1 MKKYIFLA
9 LLVLAGC
16 SSSPVKDSSDE
27 IESAPSPEV
36 GEVREEKVAPVKSA
50 VKSEEPVRPATPMA
64 PSQYSVLTEAIKA
77 QSDERIYQASTQIL
91 SQSPND
97 GKALNS
103 LAMYHFK
110 KGRHD
115 LSRYLL
121 NKGIAANARMS
132 ELHSNMGIVQ
142 LAENERREAI
152 KSFRKALEINNSDGI
167 AAANL
172 AAIYTQE
179 KDFNKAAVVCET
191 AYKRGIRDPRF
202 LNNYA
207 IVLTAQQKFD
217 KAEDMYE
224 AVLKEDSNNK
234 EALYNYA
241 TLLIDHMGK
250 FQDGLEQINRL
261 KFVGGPAD
269 TRNRIIALE
278 NKAKAGI
285 K

>member
-1 MKKYIFLA
+1 MKKFIILS

-16 SSSPVKDSSDE
+16 SSSPVKDSSEEVD
-27 IESAPSPEV
+27 SAPAPEV
-36 GEVREEKVAPVKSA
+36 SGEVREEKATPAKASKA
-50 VKSEEPVRPATPMA
+50 EEPVRPATPMA
-64 PSQYSVLTEAIKA
+64 PSQYAGLNDAIKS
-77 QSDERIYQASTQIL
+77 QSDEKIYQTATQIL

-97 GKALNS
+97 GRALNA

-142 LAENERREAI
+142 LSENERREAI
-152 KSFRKALEINNSDGI
+152 KSFRKALEINNGDGI

-179 KDFNKAAVVCET
+179 KDYNKAGVVCET
-191 AYKRGIRDPRF
+191 AYKRGVRDPRF

-217 KAEDMYE
+217 KAKDMYE
-224 AVLKEDSNNK
+224 AVLKEESNNSA
-234 EALYNYA
+234 ALYNYA

-250 FQDGLEQINRL
+250 FQEGLEQINRL

>member
-1 MKKYIFLA
+1 MKKFIILS

-16 SSSPVKDSSDE
+16 SSSQVKDSSDE
-27 IESAPSPEV
+27 IDSTPSPEV
-36 GEVREEKVAPVKSA
+36 GEVREEKAAPAKA
-50 VKSEEPVRPATPMA
+50 AKAEEPVRPATPMA
-64 PSQYSVLTEAIKA
+64 PSQYAGLNDAIKS
-77 QSDERIYQASTQIL
+77 QSDEKIYQQATQIL

-97 GKALNS
+97 GRALNA

-121 NKGIAANARMS
+121 NKGIAANGRMS
-132 ELHSNMGIVQ
+132 ELYSNMGMVQ
-142 LAENERREAI
+142 LSENERREAI
-152 KSFRKALEINNSDGI
+152 KSFRKALEINSGDGI

-172 AAIYTQE
+172 ASIYTQE
-179 KDFNKAAVVCET
+179 KDYNKAAIVCET

-217 KAEDMYE
+217 RAEDMYK
-224 AVLKEDSNNK
+224 AVLKEESNNSA
-234 EALYNYA
+234 ALYNYA

-269 TRNRIIALE
+269 TRNKIIALE